1 MEIHKRRPFHDEDA
15 MAAMNDIMFFLML
28 FFLIIATLS
37 NANVIRIQL
46 PKSDTT
52 EQMAKQPLTL
62 TVTEDMRYYVNAT
75 EVPLHR
81 LEGALR
87 EAVRRNEDS
96 TVVLRIAKTLTVQ
109 DLIDVMAIAAKL
121 KLKMVL
127 SAEKTG

>member
-1 MEIHKRRPFHDEDA
+1 
-15 MAAMNDIMFFLML
+15 
-28 FFLIIATLS
+28 
-37 NANVIRIQL
+37 
-46 PKSDTT
+46 
-52 EQMAKQPLTL
+52 
-62 TVTEDMRYYVNAT
+62 
-75 EVPLHR
+75 
-81 LEGALR
+81 LR